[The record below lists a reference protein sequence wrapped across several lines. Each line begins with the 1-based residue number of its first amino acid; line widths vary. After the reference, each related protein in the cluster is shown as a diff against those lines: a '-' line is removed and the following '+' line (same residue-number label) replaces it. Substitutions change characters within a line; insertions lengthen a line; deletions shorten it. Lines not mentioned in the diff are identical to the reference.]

1 MDEDAA
7 DHMSTAC
14 WLLNMYRDK
23 YRLRR
28 WDILALARV
37 YDWAGHI
44 ARFGNWAPSRLVW
57 KALKFKDISYLR
69 ALENV
74 WRPMSWEEI

>member
-1 MDEDAA
+1 
-7 DHMSTAC
+7 
-14 WLLNMYRDK
+14 MYRNK
-23 YRLRR
+23 YQLWR
-28 WDILALARV
+28 WDIMALARV

-69 ALENV
+69 ALEKCMAANV
-74 WRPMSWEEI
+74 MGGNLRFGGGSSSL